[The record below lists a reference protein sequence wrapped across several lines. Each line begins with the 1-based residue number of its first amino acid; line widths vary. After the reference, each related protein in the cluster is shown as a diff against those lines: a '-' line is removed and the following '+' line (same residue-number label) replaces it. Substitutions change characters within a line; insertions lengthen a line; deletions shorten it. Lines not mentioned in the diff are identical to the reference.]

1 MTAGAGGCQTGG
13 MSDSQPA
20 TSTQH
25 QVIYQ
30 QVVKAPSNGMA
41 VAALILGIVAIV
53 TGIWIPIPILGL
65 VMMFLAFAP
74 AVLAVIFGHVG
85 IRNSARLGGLGRG
98 AALTGLVLG
107 YVTLAISVLTTA
119 LWIAAAVASAAT
131 GQ

>member
-1 MTAGAGGCQTGG
+1 
-13 MSDSQPA
+13 MSDSQPDS
-20 TSTQH
+20 STQH

-41 VAALILGIVAIV
+41 IAALVLGIVAIV
-53 TGIWIPIPILGL
+53 TGVWIPIPILGL

-85 IRNSARLGGLGRG
+85 IRNAGRLGGLGRG

-107 YVTLAISVLTTA
+107 YVTLAISVLTTGF
-119 LWIAAAVASAAT
+119 WIAAAVASAAT